1 MSLGEFLYAVIVLP
15 IYVLAVA
22 RLTRLVN
29 YDIILDTMATA
40 VASRAED
47 DERSVKEQGRW
58 AKLLEFIG
66 CPWCV
71 SFWWALVGAVPV
83 VLVLHWS
90 LWWIPVLALA
100 CSHLVGRDA
109 PKTADPRSFQAG

>member
-1 MSLGEFLYAVIVLP
+1 MSLGEFLHALIVLP
-15 IYVLAVA
+15 IYVLATA

-29 YDIILDTMATA
+29 YDIVLDTMATA

-47 DERSVKEQGRW
+47 DERSAKEQSRW
-58 AKLLEFIG
+58 ATLLEFIG

-71 SFWWALVGAVPV
+71 SFYFGLAGAVPV

-90 LWWIPVLALA
+90 LWLIPALALA

-109 PKTADPRSFQAG
+109 PKTADPRSFQAR